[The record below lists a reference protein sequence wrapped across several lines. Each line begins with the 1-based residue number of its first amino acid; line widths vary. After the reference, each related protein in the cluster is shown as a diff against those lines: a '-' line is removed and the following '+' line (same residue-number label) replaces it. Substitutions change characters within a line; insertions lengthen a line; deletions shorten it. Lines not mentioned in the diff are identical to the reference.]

1 MAAVAPRLDERV
13 MPAGT
18 GARFGLVVVLAL
30 VTSAKMVLEVAYS
43 VTGERITQCELAA
56 GIDVFRSSP
65 DQSTLLAR
73 LTQASAYTNCEARVA
88 PPPTAWLP
96 VGWPV
101 LVLVVAVFAFYADRW
116 WKTRRSR
123 VSPLEEFDDP
133 ASGFV
138 ISAEVTRLKD
148 QAGVRAEVVC
158 VVDVTSETRS
168 ATVLGSTRHPVLCL
182 HIGLVIQ
189 RLRNADD
196 GADDPEFR
204 AVLLHE
210 FAHIR
215 YGDVSAARGTMAVW
229 RAFVL
234 VALLPYLIIAGV
246 LATHGTVPPGLN
258 GINPVDARDI
268 LITLVLAALGYLA
281 RCDVLRNREIYAD
294 REAVRNGAVKRCWPP
309 RATGAVSWRGRAAR
323 GFAGL
328 WRNHPGWDLR
338 AVSLDDPRALFVVQA
353 APVFLTGVAAAL
365 IDADFQYVDE
375 VYFASNPWLVA
386 PWQVQAAGALP
397 AVLITLIV
405 GVALWR
411 LVAYGGNGGS
421 AAATGPRMGVTGL
434 RTGLWLG
441 AGMVVGDLAAGQGTI
456 TQLVPARPEMLL
468 LVLAAGVGFAVWT
481 VQCAGVWPARSP
493 GRIPRRV
500 MTAGLAGGFLALSWW
515 FTWWA
520 DAGSPY
526 STGISISPSG
536 FLRYM
541 KYFYGQSLAHPAILT
556 VASWFEFVLGQLTLP
571 PLDLLAVAA
580 AWMIPLLAWVRR
592 PGVSVDGLPS
602 LRVPLSWA
610 AGGTVATWVCVVWA
624 QAYMHRTQPP
634 RPPLH
639 GLYELSYMWLVLGAQ
654 AGPAVVVAVAV
665 GLRRGRFRLLAALIA
680 AEATVLAGFAG
691 VFVLVSADGCIRPL
705 NTLETSCSW
714 RPGLIEWGYSTLVDV
729 TAVVAALA
737 AFAVCVLALAR
748 PAARRDGGEPQAARP
763 GSAVRSGR
771 GKTPAVT
778 GVAGVAALGVALAGI
793 VMKFPQQS
801 RYVSPANQVT
811 ASVGYEMGFPS
822 ATLAPPAPGTA
833 ALEVEYWSDLGGAAL
848 LSRLQSDAAKISP
861 VLAADFARQHRYTV
875 QDFQAI
881 EPVCAD
887 IVAVSQESNA
897 YFLLPDARARPWW
910 SGFAQLAGTGG
921 RGCGSAIA
929 LLARDHFSTAFWTA
943 LNRGLRQ
950 IGKAYVN
957 TGFIAARIEALE
969 AAGGITG
976 YGNGIAGPPLN
987 VLPPPAG
994 TQRWSQNGNT
1004 GNPMDLAVAVAKLYP
1019 ASDWS
1024 SEETWL
1030 SRHEFVS
1037 AAREGW
1043 TYADGTK
1050 AAVII
1055 NRFAAAT
1062 DATSQIGSWD
1072 AHFRQESAPAPAL
1085 TDPADGG
1092 MGVPIPASKQT
1103 PYVKTEM
1110 ATHLGFYVIEV
1121 QVYARTPAPAI
1132 AKALLRQQY
1141 ALLKAGGA

>member
-1 MAAVAPRLDERV
+1 MAPRLDERV

-43 VTGERITQCELAA
+43 VTGARISQCELAA
-56 GIDVFRSSP
+56 GIDVFRSSA
-65 DQSTLLAR
+65 DQSTLLGR
-73 LTQASAYTNCEARVA
+73 LTQASAYTNCEAHVA
-88 PPPTAWLP
+88 PPPTPWLP
-96 VGWPV
+96 AGWPV
-101 LVLVVAVFAFYADRW
+101 LVLVVAVLAFYADRW

-123 VSPLEEFDDP
+123 VRPLAEFDDS
-133 ASGFV
+133 ANGFV
-138 ISAEVTRLKD
+138 ISEEVARLKD
-148 QAGVRAEVVC
+148 QAHVRAKVAC
-158 VVDVTSETRS
+158 VVDVTSEARS

-182 HIGLVIQ
+182 HFGLVTQ
-189 RLRNADD
+189 WLRNAAD

-229 RAFVL
+229 RAFVV
-234 VALLPYLIIAGV
+234 VALVPYLVIAAA
-246 LATHGTVPPGLN
+246 LATKGPVPPGLA

-268 LITLVLAALGYLA
+268 LITLVLGALGYLA

-294 REAVRNGAVKRCWPP
+294 REAVRNGADKRCWPP
-309 RATGAVSWRGRAAR
+309 LGTGALSWRRRAAR

-338 AVSLDDPRALFVVQA
+338 ALSLDDPRALFMVQA
-353 APVFLTGVAAAL
+353 VPVFLAGVTAAL
-365 IDADFQYVDE
+365 IDADFQYVDQ
-375 VYFASNPWLVA
+375 VYFASHPWLDA
-386 PWQVQAAGALP
+386 LWQVQAAGALS

-411 LVAYGGNGGS
+411 LVAYG
-421 AAATGPRMGVTGL
+421 AAAIGL

-441 AGMVVGDLAAGQGTI
+441 AGMMVGDLAAGQGTI

-468 LVLAAGVGFAVWT
+468 VVIAVGVGFAVWT
-481 VQCAGVWPARSP
+481 IQCAGAWLARTP
-493 GRIPRRV
+493 GRIPRWV
-500 MTAGLAGGFLALSWW
+500 MTASLAGGFLALCWW

-520 DAGSPY
+520 EAGSPY

-541 KYFYGQSLAHPAILT
+541 KYVYGPALMHPAILS
-556 VASWFEFVLGQLTLP
+556 VASWFEFVSAQLTLP

-580 AWMIPLLAWVRR
+580 AWMIPLLAWARR
-592 PGVSVDGLPS
+592 PGVRADGLPS
-602 LRVPLSWA
+602 LRVPVIWA
-610 AGGTVATWVCVVWA
+610 AGGAVATWAGVVWA
-624 QAYMHRTQPP
+624 QAYMHLSQPA

-654 AGPAVVVAVAV
+654 VVPAAAVAVAV

-714 RPGLIEWGYSTLVDV
+714 RPGLIVWSYSTLVDV
-729 TAVVAALA
+729 TAVVAALV
-737 AFAVCVLALAR
+737 AFAVSVLAMTL
-748 PAARRDGGEPQAARP
+748 PAARRDGGESQAALPGPTVRS

-771 GKTPAVT
+771 MKMLAFT
-778 GVAGVAALGVALAGI
+778 GAAGAAALGVALAGI

-801 RYVSPANQVT
+801 RYVSPASQVT
-811 ASVGYEMGFPS
+811 ASVGYAMGFTS
-822 ATLAPPAPGTA
+822 ATLAPPAPRTA
-833 ALEVEYWSDLGGAAL
+833 ALEAGFWSNLGGAAL
-848 LSRLQSDAAKISP
+848 LSRLQSDAIKISP

-875 QDFQAI
+875 QDFEAI
-881 EPVCAD
+881 EPMCAD
-887 IVAVSQESNA
+887 IVAVSQKSNA

-910 SGFAQLAGTGG
+910 SGFAQFAGAGG
-921 RGCGSAIA
+921 RGCESAIA
-929 LLARDHFSTAFWTA
+929 LLARDHFSAAFWTA
-943 LNRGLRQ
+943 LNRGFRQ
-950 IGKAYVN
+950 IDQAYVN
-957 TGFIAARIEALE
+957 TGFIAARIESLE
-969 AAGGITG
+969 EAGGITG

-987 VLPPPAG
+987 VMPPPAG
-994 TQRWSQNGNT
+994 TRRWSQTGGT
-1004 GNPMDLAVAVAKLYP
+1004 GNPMDLAVAVPRLYP
-1019 ASDWS
+1019 ASDWYR
-1024 SEETWL
+1024 EETWL
-1030 SRHEFVS
+1030 SGHGFVS

-1043 TYADGTK
+1043 TYADGTQ

-1062 DATSQIGSWD
+1062 DAASQIGIWD
-1072 AHFRQESAPAPAL
+1072 TGFRKESAPAPAL
-1085 TDPADGG
+1085 TDRADGG
-1092 MGVPIPASKQT
+1092 MGIAIAASKQR
-1103 PYVKTEM
+1103 PYVKTVM
-1110 ATHLGFYVIEV
+1110 ATHLGVYVIEV
-1121 QVYARTPAPAI
+1121 QVYARTAAPAI
-1132 AKALLRQQY
+1132 AKNLLREQY
-1141 ALLKAGGA
+1141 AHLKAGGA